1 MITRKSV
8 LEMLENNRKNLTKH
22 QKKTIKGQL
31 NAGDITGAYK
41 GLSKILNRVE
51 VYGDNAKIDK
61 IK

>member
-31 NAGDITGAYK
+31 NAGDITGLTK
-41 GLSKILNRVE
+41 GYLR
-51 VYGDNAKIDK
+51 Y
-61 IK
+61 